1 MLSFSLEKRSLK
13 RPRLGPPDVYPQDPK
28 QKEDELTAVN
38 VKHGFSITLQLSDE
52 FGTARN
58 CAFNTSKITSY
69 FNTVQAKKEELNTL
83 PDTAKRRPQVNTK
96 DSFWPA
102 TPRVKQQIE
111 AWFKDLAGSKPL
123 SNLSKKAPNFN
134 KREEI
139 FMLLCEYQVPMVRAT
154 WFIKLSSAYAVAVTE
169 AKMKKRQVP
178 DPAQEWTQILTKFMR
193 DQQAKL
199 VEHFNPQPTLGTTA
213 PSNSPVL
220 MDEQKL
226 AHRQWTYCINLS
238 RHMYEEGLLEQQE
251 FLNWVLETMEKAG
264 PPDGGM
270 LRFVLPLALQY
281 LNEFTQSELLARKLN
296 YLSCRRLSQ
305 LLAEAAGPASPQTSL
320 MQPTASQMNAAFKEY
335 LNCKHHRNV
344 VLGLATIVQ
353 AATLECPTSLVWN
366 NLGEHKCPPA
376 LNGSPLDLLLCPPS
390 ALPMPSRP
398 DNRLIRNQLKV
409 AENFI
414 RNRSQ
419 AAEGRWSCDKWQLS
433 KAGTTM
439 SKVLSALD
447 ALDRHSFDRMEANNL
462 DGLYVKVFP
471 NAQPQTSTEQKE
483 RLENPVSHDASI
495 VQLLCEWAV
504 STCRWGEH
512 RAMAVAKLLERRQS
526 DLAQASEPADIPD
539 EKDSAASSN
548 GPAPGLPVF
557 QGLLMHFLD
566 TEAPVLDNSS
576 ATNKTMFGN
585 LVHLF
590 YELIRND
597 VFSHDAYM
605 CTLISRGDLLTGP
618 PAAQSGQQQQQ
629 NKSQGIGEDEDST
642 LFAGIDI
649 KPAQVRGPIGDY
661 DDSKIDDDL
670 DKLLQHIKEEQQ
682 NSLDAP
688 DSPKDDAPTPS
699 LSTVGGIGGL
709 DDTVEGREGRRQ
721 SRHLIYTTHFPLP
734 PDDTSSHDSNQRHV
748 LLYGVGKMRDDARH
762 VVKKTSKEISRLFS
776 KKFSIDVAEGGR
788 IKKHSRGEFNFEAVT
803 QKMQGLSYF
812 DQHVISM
819 QCATTVLEMLSS
831 FASGSCN
838 YLPVQEHVAFLFDLM
853 ELSLNIYGLIDICIQ
868 IIKELPDVEAQL
880 QVKGPTLVRS
890 YTTSLSLYVVGVLRR
905 YHCCLL
911 LSPEQ
916 VSSVFEGLCKVVKHV
931 SNPGD
936 CSSAERC
943 ILAHLFD
950 LYSSCTPLKNK
961 HCEPFSNAY
970 PKIRQA
976 MYVRL
981 TPTPSSYP
989 LNSQFMCDVIANPR
1003 RASQN
1008 GATNSVA
1015 ASPAVRLEAH
1025 WPRQLAESTANRY
1038 SFVCNAVVA
1047 ACREKDNERLN
1058 DLAVLCAELTACCNA
1073 LGPEWLGVFKALCP
1087 HDTSNAAFYP
1097 DVQRIIDVTD
1107 LSIHTS
1113 LAVFTSI
1120 LIARHCFSLE
1130 DFVVNVALPS
1140 LLTASQSKEKV
1151 DSKVEAGARLTCH
1164 LLLRL
1169 FKTNE
1174 TPQPALYS
1182 VGTSPH
1188 PMAATL
1194 QHFNIRLSCDRH
1206 LLAAAHNNINIGAL
1220 LAVLKGILVMGDAT
1234 ARDCKGKKD
1243 SVGPVSKSISV
1254 CGSGELSISHILGT
1268 SDLLSANDDPL
1279 LDVGAQRLEKAGL
1292 SEYAQHVLQQICSQ
1306 EWVLVRCL
1314 QNPEDLCHA
1323 EMLLDNMLTPK
1334 QAQRLLRMI
1343 CYPENPAAASDNQE
1357 QPEVITKILEN
1368 LDQWR
1373 LRMSWLDLQLMF
1385 KQLPNNTSDLS
1396 AWLDTVAK
1404 AAIDVFHLCGGPEAT
1419 DHPSSCSSSSSSSSS
1434 NSSHRAKPSKQR
1446 HDKPTNNIW
1455 LVAPLVSKLPS
1466 AVQGQVLKAAGAV
1479 LEEINW
1485 SAVARSRGRPS
1496 GTNHLLSHQPFL
1508 SLVLTC
1514 LRGQDEQREGLLASL
1529 HSQLTMFL
1537 MAAKDEQAASRD
1549 GQAGGSTGGNESEPG
1564 RGMGQGGANADAA
1577 LMQDALQL
1585 RFSLVGGMFDTIQ
1598 RSTSSTT
1605 DWALLLLQ
1613 LIAHGVIDL
1622 HNNSELF
1629 TTVLD
1634 MLATLIHSTLFTDA
1648 QSEKGEENRK
1658 HYQNLMKKLKKELGD
1673 RHSQSISQARQ
1684 LLPLGKPMCDMISCE
1699 PVGCFTDTKGNK
1711 IQGFDSLEK
1720 KQGMRVHEK
1729 QRISPWD
1736 LLEGQKNPAPLSW
1749 AWYLGVRVER
1759 KPLWYE
1765 DTHRLLRFHTHS
1777 LQKPASYFLD
1787 PPVLPPEDLIDDPP
1801 AEKKI
1806 CPCVLCNKDSKADT
1820 PNSTDQ
1826 SPRGRRMSKATR
1838 PRRNKKPQPGHPAMA
1853 AQAAAAQAAAQAAQQ
1868 VGAPQ
1873 QQQPGMM
1880 GIPSLQMGYQGG
1892 MYPPQ
1897 QQAQQ
1902 QQWYNQQQSQQYF
1915 NQPQQQQ
1922 QQQQMPRPPFERA
1935 ILNPSK
1941 QALSNMLR
1949 MRNPQAQFMAQQNPN
1964 FQAIQRQQ
1972 LVRQQMRPQGPGMAQ
1987 GPLQQGQQPGMF
1999 PNQQQQPQN
2008 MNQGYPPNMAPQ
2020 GMAQGAYYGQQ
2031 QAMGQ
2036 GQVMGGGGFGPQTA
2050 QQPQSYQQPQMTRQQ
2065 QEQLYMQQ
2073 QQRPMTGV
2081 RPQQPYMQQQAPNV
2095 TMNQMG
2101 PMGQGQQQM
2110 QPQVQA
2116 QAGQQ
2121 AYSRG
2126 MQMPSQ
2132 FQQQQQQQQRMRQQ
2146 MMSMGP
2152 GQQQQ
2157 TQNPTLMA
2165 QLQRQMPQG
2174 QMGQQQQHNPY
2185 HQPPPY

>member
-38 VKHGFSITLQLSDE
+38 VKHGFSLSLTLTEE
-52 FGTARN
+52 FGSARN
-58 CAFNTSKITSY
+58 CTVSASKIGTYLNSI
-69 FNTVQAKKEELNTL
+69 QAKKEELNTL

-102 TPRVKQQIE
+102 TPRVKPQVDS
-111 AWFKDLAGSKPL
+111 WFKDLAGSKPL

-139 FMLLCEYQVPMVRAT
+139 FGLLCEFKVPLVRAT

-193 DQQAKL
+193 DQLTKL
-199 VEHFNPQPTLGTTA
+199 HDLYGPLNTPSGTTA
-213 PSNSPVL
+213 VVPSPSSLPL
-220 MDEQKL
+220 MLDDQNAVQK
-226 AHRQWTYCINLS
+226 QWAYCVNLCK
-238 RHMYEEGLLEQQE
+238 HMYEEGLLERQE
-251 FLNWVLETMEKAG
+251 FLTWVLETVEKSGTHEA
-264 PPDGGM
+264 GM
-270 LRFVLPLALQY
+270 LKFVLPLTLQY
-281 LNEFTQSELLARKLN
+281 LNEFAQSELLARKLS
-296 YLSCRRLSQ
+296 YLACRRLSQ
-305 LLAEAAGPASPQTSL
+305 MVAEATGPASPQTNS
-320 MQPTASQMNAAFKEY
+320 MQPSLSQINAAFKDY
-335 LNCKHHRNV
+335 ISCKHHRSV
-344 VLGLATIVQ
+344 VLTFSTILQTV
-353 AATLECPTSLVWN
+353 ALECPTALVWN

-376 LNGSPLDLLLCPPS
+376 LNGSPLDLLPCPLFL
-390 ALPMPSRP
+390 LPMPPRP
-398 DNRLIRNQLKV
+398 DNPTIRNQLKV
-409 AENFI
+409 AEGFI
-414 RNRSQ
+414 RNRSR
-419 AAEGRWSCDKWQLS
+419 AAEGRWSCDKWQQS
-433 KAGTTM
+433 KAGSEASICTKELNSTMQSPQGTTM
-439 SKVLSALD
+439 SKVLAALD
-447 ALDRHSFDRMEANNL
+447 ALDRYSFDRMETSNL
-462 DGLYVKVFP
+462 DSLYVKVFP
-471 NAQPQTSTEQKE
+471 NVAPQSVTEQKE
-483 RLENPVSHDASI
+483 RQENPVNQDAPI

-512 RAMAVAKLLERRQS
+512 RAMAVAKLLERRQA
-526 DLAQASEPADIPD
+526 DLAQASEPADVPD
-539 EKDSAASSN
+539 EKDSVDSSN
-548 GPAPGLPVF
+548 GGPPQGLPIF

-566 TEAPVLDNSS
+566 TEAPVLEDNPN
-576 ATNKTMFGN
+576 AANKVMFGN

-597 VFSHDAYM
+597 VFSHDAYL

-618 PAAQSGQQQQQ
+618 PAAQTGQQPAQ
-629 NKSQGIGEDEDST
+629 NKNQGIGEDEDSS

-649 KPAQVRGPIGDY
+649 KPAQVRGPLPDY

-688 DSPKDDAPTPS
+688 DSPKDDVPAPS

-709 DDTVEGREGRRQ
+709 DDTVDGREGRRQ

-734 PDDTSSHDSNQRHV
+734 PDDSSSHDSNQRHV
-748 LLYGVGKMRDDARH
+748 LLFGVGKMRDDARH
-762 VVKKTSKEISRLFS
+762 VVKKTAKEISRLFS
-776 KKFSIDVAEGGR
+776 KKFSIDVGEGGR

-831 FASGSCN
+831 FASGSSN

-880 QVKGPTLVRS
+880 QLRGPTLVRS

-950 LYSSCTPLKNK
+950 LYSSCAPLKTK

-981 TPTPSSYP
+981 NPAASSYP
-989 LNSQFMCDVIANPR
+989 LNSQFMSDVIANPR

-1015 ASPAVRLEAH
+1015 ASPAVRLEPH
-1025 WPRQLAESTANRY
+1025 WARQLAESPANRY
-1038 SFVCNAVVA
+1038 SFVCNAVIA

-1073 LGPEWLGVFKALCP
+1073 LGPEWLGVLKSLCP
-1087 HDTSNAAFYP
+1087 HETSNTPFYP
-1097 DVQRIIDVTD
+1097 DVQRMVDVTD

-1140 LLTASQSKEKV
+1140 LLTASQGKEKV

-1234 ARDCKGKKD
+1234 ARDSKGKKD
-1243 SVGPVSKSISV
+1243 SVGPVSKSVSV
-1254 CGSGELSISHILGT
+1254 GSSGELSISHILGT
-1268 SDLLSANDDPL
+1268 SDLLGANDDPL
-1279 LDVGAQRLEKAGL
+1279 LDVSGQRLEKAGL

-1314 QNPEDLCHA
+1314 QNPENLCNP

-1357 QPEVITKILEN
+1357 QPQVITRILEN

-1373 LRMSWLDLQLMF
+1373 LRMSWLDLELMY
-1385 KQLPNNTSDLS
+1385 KQLSNSTELS
-1396 AWLDTVAK
+1396 TWLDTVAK
-1404 AAIDVFHLCGGPEAT
+1404 AAIGVFHLSGGPEST

-1434 NSSHRAKPSKQR
+1434 TSSHQAKPSKHR
-1446 HDKPTNNIW
+1446 HEKPSNNIW
-1455 LVAPLVSKLPS
+1455 LVAPLVSKLQGQ
-1466 AVQGQVLKAAGAV
+1466 VQGRVLKAAGAV

-1496 GTNHLLSHQPFL
+1496 GASHLLSHQPFL

-1514 LRGQDEQREGLLASL
+1514 LHGQDEQREGLLASL

-1537 MAAKDEQAASRD
+1537 MAAKDERAASKD
-1549 GQAGGSTGGNESEPG
+1549 GQTSGQASSDAEPG
-1564 RGMGQGGANADAA
+1564 RSRCEGGARGADAA

-1634 MLATLIHSTLFTDA
+1634 MLATLVHSTLFTDA

-1673 RHSQSISQARQ
+1673 RHSQSITQARQ
-1684 LLPLGKPMCDMISCE
+1684 LLPLAKPMCEVITCE
-1699 PVGCFTDTKGNK
+1699 PVGCITDTKGNK
-1711 IQGFDSLEK
+1711 IQGFDSIDK
-1720 KQGMRVHEK
+1720 KQGMRVQEK

-1736 LLEGQKNPAPLSW
+1736 LLEGQKNSAPLSW
-1749 AWYLGVRVER
+1749 AWYVGVRVER
-1759 KPLWYE
+1759 KPLWFE

-1777 LQKPASYFLD
+1777 LQKPASYYLE
-1787 PPVLPPEDLIDDPP
+1787 PPPLPPEDLIDEPP

-1806 CPCVLCNKDSKADT
+1806 CPCVLCNKDTKADT

-1826 SPRGRRMSKATR
+1826 SPRGRRMSKAAR
-1838 PRRNKKPQPGHPAMA
+1838 PRRNKKPPPGHPAMA
-1853 AQAAAAQAAAQAAQQ
+1853 AQAAAAQVAAQAAQQ
-1868 VGAPQ
+1868 VGVPQ
-1873 QQQPGMM
+1873 QQTQGMM
-1880 GIPSLQMGYQGG
+1880 GIPQMQGNMGQQMGYQGG
-1892 MYPPQ
+1892 MYPPPQ
-1897 QQAQQ
+1897 QQVQQQQHQ
-1902 QQWYNQQQSQQYF
+1902 QQWYS
-1915 NQPQQQQ
+1915 QQQQ
-1922 QQQQMPRPPFERA
+1922 QQQQQQSQQQQQYFNQQQQQQMPQRANFERA
-1935 ILNPSK
+1935 NMPSK

-1949 MRNPQAQFMAQQNPN
+1949 MRQPQNQFMGQNTN
-1964 FQAIQRQQ
+1964 YQAIQRQQ
-1972 LVRQQMRPQGPGMAQ
+1972 LVRYGPGCLLW
-1987 GPLQQGQQPGMF
+1987 P
-1999 PNQQQQPQN
+1999 
-2008 MNQGYPPNMAPQ
+2008 
-2020 GMAQGAYYGQQ
+2020 
-2031 QAMGQ
+2031 
-2036 GQVMGGGGFGPQTA
+2036 TA
-2050 QQPQSYQQPQMTRQQ
+2050 
-2065 QEQLYMQQ
+2065 
-2073 QQRPMTGV
+2073 GH
-2081 RPQQPYMQQQAPNV
+2081 
-2095 TMNQMG
+2095 
-2101 PMGQGQQQM
+2101 
-2110 QPQVQA
+2110 
-2116 QAGQQ
+2116 
-2121 AYSRG
+2121 
-2126 MQMPSQ
+2126 
-2132 FQQQQQQQQRMRQQ
+2132 
-2146 MMSMGP
+2146 GP
-2152 GQQQQ
+2152 GPSDGRWGLW
-2157 TQNPTLMA
+2157 TPGSPAAPELPTA
-2165 QLQRQMPQG
+2165 ATTATAVGAAAAGAAVHAAAATTAAAAATAAAHGPC
-2174 QMGQQQQHNPY
+2174 
-2185 HQPPPY
+2185 